1 MSKNKKKNNKIE
13 EIIIEEKEEKEEK
26 EEEFEEEEE
35 NEENSFISSI
45 NIKNENNSN
54 KKIFIIHLLIYSE
67 IITNKGEDS
76 SNCICRN
83 YINKDKQ
90 NENFFEN
97 EIIPELKLPIHI
109 ENNKKKLYEN
119 NDNNNNN
126 ENNLN
131 NQKEN
136 DNNYQIKLFDLCK
149 NLKILGFPITGSMI
163 NIYDFMLNDYILYG
177 CDPID
182 HNIYINN
189 KNNILNNKIIK
200 IKLINFIDKK
210 LISGNINRNEE
221 LKELDED
228 DEDYD
233 EDSDNSEIKIINNK
247 DNNNNNNNNN
257 NITRRR
263 ERRIGYVV
271 EKVLAWRRLYNGFY
285 NENGEHTK
293 YDLEKAAK
301 ILGISK
307 KSLDDYLLQIRLG
320 RKYGFDF
327 NKNRNNRVGVLRI
340 FVRQKKNEEL
350 NKNKK

>member
-1 MSKNKKKNNKIE
+1 MSNKNEKNNDKNKIE
-13 EIIIEEKEEKEEK
+13 KKEI
-26 EEEFEEEEE
+26 EFEEEEI
-35 NEENSFISSI
+35 EENSIISSSI

-54 KKIFIIHLLIYSE
+54 KKIFIIHLKIYSE
-67 IITNKGEDS
+67 IISNKGDDS

-83 YINKDKQ
+83 FINCDKPNENFIENEIIPQLELPIYINKDK
-90 NENFFEN
+90 
-97 EIIPELKLPIHI
+97 KKIH
-109 ENNKKKLYEN
+109 ENNNTN
-119 NDNNNNN
+119 NDNQI
-126 ENNLN
+126 E
-131 NQKEN
+131 KDSN
-136 DNNYQIKLFDLCK
+136 DYQIKLFDLCK
-149 NLKILGFPITGSMI
+149 SLKILGFPITGSMI
-163 NIYDFMLNDYILYG
+163 NVYNFFLNEYILYG

-182 HNIYINN
+182 HNIYIND
-189 KNNILNNKIIK
+189 KNNILNNKVIK
-200 IKLINFIDKK
+200 IKIINFIDKK
-210 LISGNINRNEE
+210 LITGNINRNEE

-247 DNNNNNNNNN
+247 ENNNNNNN

-340 FVRQKKNEEL
+340 FVRQKKHEEIN
-350 NKNKK
+350 NK

>member
-1 MSKNKKKNNKIE
+1 MSKNNKKNNKTKTE
-13 EIIIEEKEEKEEK
+13 NNDEK
-26 EEEFEEEEE
+26 EEFEEEEI
-35 NEENSFISSI
+35 EENSLISSSI

-54 KKIFIIHLLIYSE
+54 KKIFIIHLKIYSE
-67 IITNKGEDS
+67 IITNKGED
-76 SNCICRN
+76 NCICRN
-83 YINKDKQ
+83 FINDKP
-90 NENFFEN
+90 NENFIEN
-97 EIIPELKLPIHI
+97 EIIPQLELPIYI
-109 ENNKKKLYEN
+109 
-119 NDNNNNN
+119 NN
-126 ENNLN
+126 EKK
-131 NQKEN
+131 KEN
-136 DNNYQIKLFDLCK
+136 DKNNNKNNSSNIENNNYQIKLFDLCK
-149 NLKILGFPITGSMI
+149 SLKILGFPITGSMI
-163 NIYDFMLNDYILYG
+163 NIYDFFLNDYILYG

-189 KNNILNNKIIK
+189 ENNILNNKFIK
-200 IKLINFIDKK
+200 IKIINFIDKK
-210 LISGNINRNEE
+210 LIIGNVNRNEE

-233 EDSDNSEIKIINNK
+233 EDSDNSEIKIINTK
-247 DNNNNNNNNN
+247 ENNNNNN

-327 NKNRNNRVGVLRI
+327 NKNRNSRVGLLRI
-340 FVRQKKNEEL
+340 FVRQKKQEENS
-350 NKNKK
+350 NK

>member
-1 MSKNKKKNNKIE
+1 MSKNNKKNNKIE
-13 EIIIEEKEEKEEK
+13 EIDEK
-26 EEEFEEEEE
+26 EEEYEEE
-35 NEENSFISSI
+35 NEEIEENSFISSV

-67 IITNKGEDS
+67 IITNKGEDA

-83 YINKDKQ
+83 FINKDKP
-90 NENFFEN
+90 NETFFEN
-97 EIIPELKLPIHI
+97 EIIPHLELPIYI
-109 ENNKKKLYEN
+109 NNNKKKLHEN
-119 NDNNNNN
+119 DVDINNINN

-131 NQKEN
+131 NQNEN
-136 DNNYQIKLFDLCK
+136 DNYQIKLFDLCK

-163 NIYDFMLNDYILYG
+163 NVYNFMLNDYILYG

-189 KNNILNNKIIK
+189 KNNILNDKIIK

-228 DEDYD
+228 DEDYS
-233 EDSDNSEIKIINNK
+233 ENSDISEIKIINNK
-247 DNNNNNNNNN
+247 DNNNNNNNN
-257 NITRRR
+257 TKTKRR

-327 NKNRNNRVGVLRI
+327 NNNRNNRVGVLRI
-340 FVRQKKNEEL
+340 FVRKKKDEEEKLKKN
-350 NKNKK
+350 NNINQN